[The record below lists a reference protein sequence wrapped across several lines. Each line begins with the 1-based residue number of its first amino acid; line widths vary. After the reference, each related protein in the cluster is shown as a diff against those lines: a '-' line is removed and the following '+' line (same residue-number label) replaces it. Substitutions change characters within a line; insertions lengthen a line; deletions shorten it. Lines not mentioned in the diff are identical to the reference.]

1 MNNAFKK
8 KISSDSAT
16 SREPLVSALPSPQKL
31 LHVHGGVT
39 GWKETYSGCYVYT
52 VQVRGL

>member
-39 GWKETYSGCYVYT
+39 G
-52 VQVRGL
+52 